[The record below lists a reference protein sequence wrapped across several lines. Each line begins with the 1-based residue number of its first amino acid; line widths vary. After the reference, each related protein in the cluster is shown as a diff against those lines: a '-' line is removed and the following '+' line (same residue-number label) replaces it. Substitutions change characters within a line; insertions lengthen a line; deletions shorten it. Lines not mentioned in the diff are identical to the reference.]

1 MNSVAYVNFFG
12 DDAEFHHVGLAVN
25 SIDKAYEGLEKFED
39 NRQKVT
45 VSFIDLNNLII
56 ELIEPLGDES
66 PVKHIL
72 EKNQKLYHACYAVPD
87 IEHAIKIS
95 RENGFHCIAPPV
107 PATAFDN
114 KKIAW
119 VYSKVFGLFELVEK

>member
-25 SIDKAYEGLEKFED
+25 SIDKAYGGLEKFED